1 MGQESYMEEI
11 SFEEFISHLDESYR
25 TVFELMEDKTLIRFA
40 KSIAPIMKEKGLTAE
55 TILFDKEIKA
65 QADTLISGNADKLL
79 AIETLLKGFE
89 YLDMF
94 LESSNNVA
102 FEDTASKMV
111 TYYMIQYILKNKSKK
126 DIQ

>member
-1 MGQESYMEEI
+1 MEEI